1 MSQLNKNRDVHVCL
15 VTGSHLCRNP
25 RVVKEARALSEAGY
39 AVTVL
44 GPIFNDDLRIEDR
57 TILDDVGWTH
67 QASVDL
73 RSPVQGNWA
82 RLQRKLGTQWTHWG
96 GESPHA
102 LGYGVKQSLHR
113 ARRMNADL
121 YIGHEEVGVWVVWQL
136 QEEGFLVGADFED
149 WHTRDLLPEDRHG
162 RPVKLLEQVERDL
175 LQKATHVTT
184 TSKAMAWAMAD
195 VYNAS
200 APAVVYNAFP
210 WSDRE
215 SIDDTSRDRD
225 GSGRVSLHWV
235 SQTIGPGRGLET
247 LFHALSEV
255 STPMQVHLRGQCRP
269 DYRSTLDNLFPTESS
284 HTLHI
289 HGLVSPDNLLNHIA
303 EHDIGLAL
311 EQYEPDSRNLTVT
324 NKILHYLLGGL
335 AVLATDTA
343 GQQEVADEADG
354 AVRLC
359 PPNDPDGLA
368 QQIRAFVD
376 TENSLKRAQ
385 EDALE
390 AARETF
396 CWEQQAPWLLASV
409 DQALCSPTP
418 QTP

>member
-1 MSQLNKNRDVHVCL
+1 
-15 VTGSHLCRNP
+15 
-25 RVVKEARALSEAGY
+25 
-39 AVTVL
+39 
-44 GPIFNDDLRIEDR
+44 
-57 TILDDVGWTH
+57 
-67 QASVDL
+67 
-73 RSPVQGNWA
+73 
-82 RLQRKLGTQWTHWG
+82 
-96 GESPHA
+96 
-102 LGYGVKQSLHR
+102 
-113 ARRMNADL
+113 
-121 YIGHEEVGVWVVWQL
+121 
-136 QEEGFLVGADFED
+136 
-149 WHTRDLLPEDRHG
+149 
-162 RPVKLLEQVERDL
+162 
-175 LQKATHVTT
+175 
-184 TSKAMAWAMAD
+184 
-195 VYNAS
+195 
-200 APAVVYNAFP
+200 
-210 WSDRE
+210 
-215 SIDDTSRDRD
+215 
-225 GSGRVSLHWV
+225 
-235 SQTIGPGRGLET
+235 
-247 LFHALSEV
+247 
-255 STPMQVHLRGQCRP
+255 MQVHLRGQCRP